1 MLVLTEQ
8 EAEYDLSPGLG
19 GTQNEGNGS
28 FVQGEYAD
36 QPPALYGPLLQPDKC
51 GVWNDNPVLLIL

>member
-19 GTQNEGNGS
+19 YEGNGS
-28 FVQGEYAD
+28 FVHGEYAD